1 MNFCQVCSFLGNVFV
16 GLTVHLYAKI
26 YDPLKSSTSISASES
41 SFVSR
46 LRDIAALFKLRLTLL
61 VLVSS
66 VLGYYMGA
74 GETNLQTLLALCFG
88 GLLLTGGSNGMN
100 QVFEKEFD
108 KLMVRT
114 QNRPLPTGRLSVS
127 EAAIISSLAAILG
140 VTLLW
145 TCINTA
151 SGVLGLSAFLLYAF
165 VYTPMKRVSSFA
177 VFIGAFPG
185 AIPPM
190 LGYVAA
196 TNDYGLEAGILFAV
210 QFMWQFPHF
219 WAIAWVAHEDYMR
232 GGYKLLPFQEGRSKN
247 SAFQILLYSMFLV
260 PVSLLPWVFPS
271 VSPMVGHWGAG
282 IAVLAG
288 LGMVWYSL
296 KLYRSCDVKDAKA
309 VMFAS
314 FFYLPIVQLFYV
326 IDKI

>member
-1 MNFCQVCSFLGNVFV
+1 LCAQ
-16 GLTVHLYAKI
+16 KI
-26 YDPLKSSTSISASES
+26 EVLKTSTSISASES
-41 SFVSR
+41 SFSAR

-66 VLGYYMGA
+66 VLGYYMGTSD
-74 GETNLQTLLALCFG
+74 TNFQTLFALCLG

-100 QVFEKEFD
+100 QVFEREFD

-114 QNRPLPTGRLSVS
+114 QNRPLPTGRMTVTEAAVVS
-127 EAAIISSLAAILG
+127 SIAAIIG
-140 VTLLW
+140 VVLLW
-145 TCINTA
+145 TLINTA

-196 TNDYGLEAGILFAV
+196 TNDYGLEAGILFAI

-232 GGYKLLPFQEGRSKN
+232 GGYKLLPFQEGQSKN
-247 SAFQILLYSMFLV
+247 SAFQILLYSLFLI
-260 PVSLLPWVFPS
+260 PVSLLPWVFPTD
-271 VSPMVGHWGAG
+271 VPMVGHLGAVVAS
-282 IAVLAG
+282 IAG
-288 LGMVWYSL
+288 LVMVWYSL

>member
-1 MNFCQVCSFLGNVFV
+1 MGKAPWPLPLCPQKNSFLK
-16 GLTVHLYAKI
+16 T
-26 YDPLKSSTSISASES
+26 PSTISASES
-41 SFVSR
+41 TIMGRV
-46 LRDIAALFKLRLTLL
+46 RDISALFKVRLTFL

-66 VLGYYMGA
+66 VLSYYMGA
-74 GETNLQTLLALCFG
+74 DGTNWRTLFALIIG
-88 GLLLTGGSNGMN
+88 GFFLTGGSNGVN
-100 QVFEKEFD
+100 QVLEKEWD
-108 KLMVRT
+108 KLMHRT
-114 QNRPLPTGRLSVS
+114 QNRPIPTGRMTAN
-127 EAAIISSLAAILG
+127 EGMIISLVSAAVGIYIL
-140 VTLLW
+140 W
-145 TCINTA
+145 FYINTA
-151 SGVLGLSAFLLYAF
+151 CGVLGLSAFLLYSF

-196 TNDYGLEAGILFAV
+196 TNDYGLEAGILFAI

-219 WAIAWVAHEDYMR
+219 WAIAWVSHEDYQR
-232 GGYKLLPFQEGRSKN
+232 GGYRLLPFQEGRSKQ
-247 SAFQILLYSMFLV
+247 SAFQIFIYSMFLV

-271 VSPMVGHWGAG
+271 AEPMVGNLAA
-282 IAVLAG
+282 IVATIAG
-288 LGMVWYSL
+288 LVMVWYSI
-296 KLYRSCDVKDAKA
+296 KLYRSCDVKDARS